1 MLYFRR
7 AVLVTRLGNSYLFA
21 NVHLYFLINANN
33 LLMNVSKKGSEN
45 LNEDSITMKATGNR
59 AIVIGGSLGGLFT
72 GIMLRAIGWEV
83 DIYER
88 SAHDLDS
95 RGGGVVLQPDV
106 VEAFQRAGI
115 NAQALGVVAH
125 ERYYLNPDGSI
136 DQRMP
141 MRQMLTS
148 WNLLY
153 GSMRRHF
160 PAEHYHYG
168 KHLSQIQQM
177 GEQVTASFGDG
188 TSDTA
193 DLLIGAD
200 GPNST
205 VRHYFLPDV
214 QYRYAGYVAYRGLIN
229 EAELEEEAAALFS
242 ERFVFYQFPNSHIL
256 QYVIPGEHESLV
268 PGKRRFN
275 WVWYV
280 NYDEATELSR
290 ILTDR
295 NNKRRDYSIPPGLL
309 ASAVEQELR
318 SYANTVLAPPFQ
330 KLVAATQE
338 PFVQAILDL
347 GVPQM
352 TFGRVALV
360 GDAAFIP
367 RPHTAASTA
376 KAAANAIALADAL
389 VNHNHDVRGAL
400 KSWEPLQLAY
410 GNQLMAS
417 GQQLGNRSQFSHG
430 TSRFGENLDLLQ
442 QKA

>member
-1 MLYFRR
+1 M
-7 AVLVTRLGNSYLFA
+7 T
-21 NVHLYFLINANN
+21 I
-33 LLMNVSKKGSEN
+33 KP
-45 LNEDSITMKATGNR
+45 TGNH

-72 GIMLRAIGWEV
+72 GIMLGSIGWNV

-88 SAHDLDS
+88 SDHDLDS
-95 RGGGVVLQPDV
+95 RGGGIVLQPDV
-106 VEAFQRAGI
+106 IEAFQRAGI
-115 NAQALGVVAH
+115 SERVLGVVAH
-125 ERYYLNPDGSI
+125 ERYYLNPDNSI
-136 DQRMP
+136 AQPMP

-160 PAEHYHYG
+160 QSEHYHCG
-168 KHLSQIQQM
+168 KYLTDIQQN
-177 GEQVTASFGDG
+177 GEQVTAIFADG
-188 TSDTA
+188 TCDTA

-205 VRHYFLPDV
+205 VRQHFLPDV
-214 QYRYAGYVAYRGLIN
+214 HYCYAGYVAYRGLVN
-229 EAELEEEAAALFS
+229 ETELDEDAAALFT

-256 QYVIPGEHESLV
+256 QYVIPGENESLV
-268 PGKRRFN
+268 PGERRFN

-280 NYDEATELSR
+280 NYDEATELPR
-290 ILTDR
+290 ILTDKQ
-295 NNKRRDYSIPPGLL
+295 NKRRDYSIPPGML
-309 ASAVEQELR
+309 APAVEQEMR
-318 SYANTVLAPPFQ
+318 SYADKVLAPPFQ

-389 VNHNHDVRGAL
+389 VEHNHDVIKAL
-400 KSWEPLQLAY
+400 LAWEPTQLAY
-410 GNQLMAS
+410 GKQLVAS
-417 GQQLGNRSQFSHG
+417 GQQLGRRSQFSYG
-430 TSRFGENLDLLQ
+430 TLRFGEKLNTLG
-442 QKA
+442 QKV